1 MDIRNVSGAGQPI
14 PVQPQGERDAKTDR
28 PLVPTDQV
36 EISAAGR
43 QAATVGALA
52 RQALELPDS
61 RPDAVAA
68 ARAALERG
76 DLDSPAAF
84 LATARALRS
93 AQ

>member
-1 MDIRNVSGAGQPI
+1 MDIRTVSGPGQPL
-14 PVQPQGERDAKTDR
+14 PVQPQGDRAAKAGHQ
-28 PLVPTDQV
+28 PASADQV

-43 QAATVGALA
+43 QAVWLGGLA
-52 RQALELPDS
+52 REALELPER

-84 LATARALRS
+84 LAAARAMRP
-93 AQ
+93 AK